1 MSVDDVY
8 DSNMIDKVEN
18 ENGNEKTEMKE
29 ERKIDEISFEE
40 MMRYGCAWRT
50 FWRLF

>member
-18 ENGNEKTEMKE
+18 ENGNERGN
-29 ERKIDEISFEE
+29 ERGREIDEIS
-40 MMRYGCAWRT
+40 WRK
-50 FWRLF
+50 